1 MSAHMITPREEFI
14 DEALKLIYK
23 DLQPNFDEHPILNV
37 CPLCKMEMPKK
48 VNYCGF
54 CGYKFI

>member
-1 MSAHMITPREEFI
+1 MITPREEFI